1 MLYVLFKHLYVVGR
15 PRSVRLLSIR
25 LARQTMAMF
34 RAVAESPHRIMK
46 TEERYS
52 RQALFTPVGEAGQA
66 RLGASRVVVIGCG
79 ALGAIQAETL
89 ARAGVG
95 RLVLVD
101 RDFVEESNLQR
112 QIMFE
117 ESDANERLPKA
128 VAAARRV
135 ARVNSRVRA
144 EPVVADA
151 SFDNIEEIIEGADV
165 VLDGTDNFETR
176 YLIND
181 ACIKAS
187 TPWIY
192 GAAVGSYGLT
202 MTVVPGETPCLRC
215 VLPDMPDPG
224 SGPTCDTVGVIMP
237 IISIIGSIQSAEAM
251 KLIIG
256 EAGLLHRSLIRIDV
270 WDFQFNRM
278 DLRNFAGRQN
288 CPACGKGE
296 FEFLRG
302 AGRQVTTTLCGRN
315 AVQIARSGPAKV
327 DFAALAERLRPS
339 GEVAFNDFLLRFR
352 VDDYDITVFRDA
364 RSIIRGTTDP
374 AIARGL
380 YARYIGA

>member
-1 MLYVLFKHLYVVGR
+1 
-15 PRSVRLLSIR
+15 
-25 LARQTMAMF
+25 
-34 RAVAESPHRIMK
+34 MK
-46 TEERYS
+46 IDERYS
-52 RQALFTPVGEAGQA
+52 RQMLFAPVGEAGQA
-66 RLGASRVVVIGCG
+66 RLAQSKVVIIGCG
-79 ALGAIQAETL
+79 ALGAVQAETL

-95 RLVLVD
+95 RLALVD

-117 ESDANERLPKA
+117 ESDASERLPKP
-128 VAAARRV
+128 VAAARRI
-135 ARVNSRVRA
+135 ARVNSRVEV
-144 EPVVADA
+144 EPIVTDVN
-151 SFDNIEEIIEGADV
+151 FENVEELIAGADV
-165 VLDGTDNFETR
+165 VLDGTDNFEIR

-181 ACIKAS
+181 ACVKS
-187 TPWIY
+187 GVPWVY

-202 MTVVPGETPCLRC
+202 MTVVPRETPCLRC
-215 VLPDMPDPG
+215 VLPEMPEPG
-224 SGPTCDTVGVIMP
+224 SGPTCDTAGVIMP

-251 KLIIG
+251 KLIVG
-256 EAGLLHRSLIRIDV
+256 ETDKLHGSLIRIDV

-278 DLRNFAGRQN
+278 GLASFSDRRD

-315 AVQIARSGPAKV
+315 AVQIARSGSAKI
-327 DFAALAERLRPS
+327 DFAALAERLKS
-339 GEVAFNDFLLRFR
+339 LGEVAFNDFLLRFR

-380 YARYIGA
+380 YSRYIGA

>member
-1 MLYVLFKHLYVVGR
+1 
-15 PRSVRLLSIR
+15 
-25 LARQTMAMF
+25 
-34 RAVAESPHRIMK
+34 MK

-52 RQALFTPVGEAGQA
+52 RQTLFQPVGEAGQA
-66 RLGASRVVVIGCG
+66 RLGGAKVVIIGCG
-79 ALGAIQAETL
+79 ALGAVQAETL

-95 RLVLVD
+95 RLILVD

-112 QIMFE
+112 QVMFE
-117 ESDANERLPKA
+117 ESDASERLPKA
-128 VAAARRV
+128 VAAARRI
-135 ARVNSRVRA
+135 ARVNSRVEV
-144 EPVVADA
+144 EPIVADVG
-151 SFDNIEEIIEGADV
+151 FENVEELIAGADV

-181 ACIKAS
+181 ACIKAG

-202 MTVVPGETPCLRC
+202 MTIVPGETPCLRC
-215 VLPDMPDPG
+215 VLPAMPEPG
-224 SGPTCDTVGVIMP
+224 SGPTCDTAGVIMP

-251 KLIIG
+251 KLIVG
-256 EAGLLHRSLIRIDV
+256 ETDKLHRSLIRIDV

-278 DLRNFAGRQN
+278 DLAGFVDRQN

-315 AVQIARSGPAKV
+315 AVQIARSGPAKI
-327 DFAALAERLRPS
+327 DFAALAERLKPS

>member
-1 MLYVLFKHLYVVGR
+1 MLF
-15 PRSVRLLSIR
+15 
-25 LARQTMAMF
+25 A
-34 RAVAESPHRIMK
+34 
-46 TEERYS
+46 
-52 RQALFTPVGEAGQA
+52 PVGEAGQA
-66 RLGASRVVVIGCG
+66 RLAQSKVVVIGCG
-79 ALGAIQAETL
+79 ALGAVQAETL

-95 RLVLVD
+95 RLVLID

-117 ESDANERLPKA
+117 ESDALERLPKP
-128 VAAARRV
+128 VAAARRI
-135 ARVNSRVRA
+135 ARVNSRIEV
-144 EPVVADA
+144 EPIVTDVN
-151 SFDNIEEIIEGADV
+151 FENIEELIAGADC
-165 VLDGTDNFETR
+165 VLDGTDNFEIR

-181 ACIKAS
+181 ACLKAGV
-187 TPWIY
+187 PWVY

-202 MTVVPGETPCLRC
+202 MTIVPEKTPCLRC
-215 VLPDMPDPG
+215 VLPEMPEPG
-224 SGPTCDTVGVIMP
+224 SGPTCDTAGVIMP
-237 IISIIGSIQSAEAM
+237 IISIIGSIQSAEAI
-251 KLIIG
+251 KLMVG
-256 EAGLLHRSLIRIDV
+256 EMEKLHGSLIRIDV

-278 DLRNFAGRQN
+278 DLASFSDKQN
-288 CPACGKGE
+288 CPACGRGE

-315 AVQIARSGPAKV
+315 AVQIARSGAAKI
-327 DFAALAERLRPS
+327 DFAALAERLKPS

-380 YARYIGA
+380 YSRYIGA